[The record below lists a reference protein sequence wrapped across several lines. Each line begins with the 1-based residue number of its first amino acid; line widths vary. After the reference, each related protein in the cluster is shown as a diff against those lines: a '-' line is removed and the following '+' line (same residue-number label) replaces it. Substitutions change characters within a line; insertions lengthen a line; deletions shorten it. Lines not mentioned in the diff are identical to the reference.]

1 MKEVKYKT
9 KQKEEILQYLIKN
22 SNNFVSAEDI
32 EKYFKDE
39 NITVG
44 LTTIYRFLNLL
55 EKQGKLRIEAR
66 KNTKYYQ
73 YISKECDQHFHLKC
87 EKCGKL
93 IHFDCEE
100 LEKLNSHISKEH
112 NFSIDSKT
120 LIYGVC
126 EDCKKGK
133 NI

>member
-1 MKEVKYKT
+1 MEKYKT
-9 KQKEEILQYLIKN
+9 KQKDEILKYLKN
-22 SNNFVSAEDI
+22 NDSKFFSAEDI
-32 EKYFKDE
+32 EKHFKCE
-39 NITVG
+39 NINVG

-73 YISKECDQHFHLKC
+73 YISDECDKHFHLKC
-87 EKCGKL
+87 EKCGDL

-100 LEKLNSHISKEH
+100 LEKLNSHIAKEH

-120 LIYGVC
+120 VIYGT
-126 EDCKKGK
+126 CKKCKGDK
-133 NI
+133 NE